1 MAISIRTK
9 DYRSD
14 IVLTLHMTLGG
25 ETVNVQQHDFL
36 LRFFT
41 EHEARHYDCG
51 RIKGEWL
58 HCAPDES
65 DTTLLTCYIKN
76 HGLGCGMLQCLY
88 IDLSPNDGMED
99 GVQRTFSVSGID
111 LELVDD
117 ASDDTQAVSGEV
129 VIDLNAVLSDLHDA
143 ADAAEASRLKNIASI
158 TYQQSTADGGTNL
171 LTITQNNGTA
181 NTFPIKN
188 GSKGSTGATELV
200 FGSMSNGIFYDINGH
215 EATRSETVLYID
227 RSTGK
232 IYRWGLNSYVE
243 VSGIGTV
250 DLAPTS
256 GSANLVTSGGVY
268 AAIQEG
274 KDVIVGYI
282 NAAHTQFVDL
292 FDNVITPQDGKL
304 YVDASE
310 NRIYKWSGSGL
321 YVEVSV
327 SGLDKYT
334 LDNAPFLENPNTST
348 PDVFNI
354 YKTYADYR
362 AWLSDHQTSHLMS
375 VAELLAYLEAN
386 IGQYV
391 LAIDAASSPEYVQ
404 RLSVAGGIAGQ
415 SSATTYIELR
425 SYENAPG
432 LKISFSIDRTATN
445 TGTTLTA
452 ERSTGLSTASY
463 NGNTKVNE
471 VSIAPAGVLTKLANG
486 TTTTYNLPSSSGT
499 IALTSDIAG
508 ARPMRVTATWD
519 ASASA
524 YTYESAVDVDTM
536 YQSFY
541 SQGKVLELHLVNGNY
556 NGLVLTCHG
565 GYTSN
570 NERHLKFSG
579 SGDGKL
585 IEADVV
591 GTAVTVS
598 YEDINEISRALY
610 GKQDKTLV
618 TSTIPVTG
626 LLPNV
631 VYNFGTTDSV
641 SVTLAAGET
650 GVANIWCFVF
660 TAQSAA
666 CTVTLPSSVV
676 LGNEY
681 AWDMVAGRKFE
692 VSIMNGIAIVNYV
705 D

>member
-1 MAISIRTK
+1 MA
-9 DYRSD
+9 
-14 IVLTLHMTLGG
+14 
-25 ETVNVQQHDFL
+25 TVIN
-36 LRFFT
+36 
-41 EHEARHYDCG
+41 AG
-51 RIKGEWL
+51 RVAMVPKGEWASATAYTRL
-58 HCAPDES
+58 DVVLYNGSSWVAIADSTGQEPSEDSTYWQMLAQGFDGGGKDLDEYS
-65 DTTLLTCYIKN
+65 
-76 HGLGCGMLQCLY
+76 
-88 IDLSPNDGMED
+88 
-99 GVQRTFSVSGID
+99 
-111 LELVDD
+111 
-117 ASDDTQAVSGEV
+117 
-129 VIDLNAVLSDLHDA
+129 
-143 ADAAEASRLKNIASI
+143 LKNVP
-158 TYQQSTADGGTNL
+158 
-171 LTITQNNGTA
+171 
-181 NTFPIKN
+181 F
-188 GSKGSTGATELV
+188 
-200 FGSMSNGIFYDINGH
+200 
-215 EATRSETVLYID
+215 
-227 RSTGK
+227 
-232 IYRWGLNSYVE
+232 
-243 VSGIGTV
+243 
-250 DLAPTS
+250 
-256 GSANLVTSGGVY
+256 
-268 AAIQEG
+268 
-274 KDVIVGYI
+274 
-282 NAAHTQFVDL
+282 
-292 FDNVITPQDGKL
+292 
-304 YVDASE
+304 
-310 NRIYKWSGSGL
+310 
-321 YVEVSV
+321 
-327 SGLDKYT
+327 
-334 LDNAPFLENPNTST
+334 LDNPDTSN

-354 YKTYADYR
+354 YKTYDDYL
-362 AWLSDHQTSHLMS
+362 AWVRDNRSSHFMS
-375 VAELLAYLEAN
+375 VAELLKYLDAN
-386 IGQYV
+386 VGQYV
-391 LAIDAASSPEYVQ
+391 LLLDSASSPEYVQ

-486 TTTTYNLPSSSGT
+486 ATTTYNLPNSSGT

-591 GTAVTVS
+591 GTTVTVS
-598 YEDINEISRALY
+598 YEDINAISGALY
-610 GKQDKTLV
+610 GKQDKTLA
-618 TSTIPVTG
+618 TSTIPATG

-631 VYNFGTTDSV
+631 VYDYGTTDTV

-660 TAQSAA
+660 TAQTTA
-666 CTVTLPSSVV
+666 CSVTLPSSVV

-681 AWDMVAGRKFE
+681 AWDMVAGRRYE
-692 VSIMNGIAIVNYV
+692 VSIMDNVAIVNYS